1 MRHAMLGLHRNW
13 EGGFMKFG
21 IHFGSRGVVGEPDS
35 LIAVAQKC
43 EALGFSHFGMSDHV
57 IVATEVDSAYPYSES
72 GKFFAQDTG
81 VSLEQVTALSFV
93 AAATS
98 TIRLLTSVMVLPHR
112 HPVLAAKM
120 LSTVDVL
127 SKGRL
132 IAGVGVGW
140 MAEEIA
146 LLGGPPFADRA
157 AASDE
162 YIEAFRELWI
172 ADRPSR
178 SGDFST
184 FEHLLFAPKPAQT
197 PCPPIWI
204 GGESKP
210 ARRRAACHGDGWY
223 PVAANPRTPL
233 DTPERYRVALA
244 GVRDKAEKS
253 GRDPATVDGA
263 LLAIYCRIGDE
274 KEGRDGGR
282 LAFTGSAQAIVDDIR
297 RFAEAGL
304 QHFLI
309 GGDGSDLP
317 GTLDRLEQFA
327 TEVMNVA
334 R

>member
-1 MRHAMLGLHRNW
+1 
-13 EGGFMKFG
+13 MKFG
-21 IHFGSRGVVGEPDS
+21 VHFGSRGVAGDPDS
-35 LIAVAQKC
+35 LTAIAQKC
-43 EALGFSHFGMSDHV
+43 EALGFTHFGMSDHV
-57 IVATEVDSAYPYSES
+57 IVATEVDSAYPYSAS

-93 AAATS
+93 AAATN
-98 TIRLLTSVMVLPHR
+98 TIRLLTSVLVLPHR

-120 LSTVDVL
+120 LATVDVL

-132 IAGVGVGW
+132 TAGVGVGW

-162 YIEAFRELWI
+162 YIEAFRELWT
-172 ADRPSR
+172 ADRPSQEG
-178 SGDFST
+178 SFAA
-184 FEHLLFAPKPAQT
+184 FKHMLFAPKPVQT
-197 PCPPIWI
+197 PYPPLWV

-210 ARRRAACHGDGWY
+210 ARRRTGRYGDGWY

-233 DTPERYRVALA
+233 DTPDRYRTALTD
-244 GVRDKAEKS
+244 VREAAQEA
-253 GRDPATVDGA
+253 GRDPMAVEGA

-274 KEGRDGGR
+274 QEGRDGGR
-282 LAFTGSAQAIVDDIR
+282 LAFTGSAEAIVDDIGHY
-297 RFAEAGL
+297 AEAGL

-317 GTLDRLEQFA
+317 GTIDRLEQFA
-327 TEVMNVA
+327 AEVIGKLD